1 MKQYYTIVLTL
12 ITTLCFAQNNKQ
24 NIRGIVVDKFSQT
37 PIIGASVQLTN
48 SKKFVITDSNG
59 TYTLSELDPGR
70 YDVKVSYSGY
80 KDSYTPNIVVA
91 SGKESIVDIILE
103 EDYKNLKDVIIKSSN
118 KASSINKMATVSAR
132 TFSMEEV
139 NRYAG
144 GRSDP
149 ARLAANFAGVSTP
162 DDSRNDIVI
171 RGNSPTGVLWKIDGM
186 NVTNPNHFASI
197 GTTGGA
203 VSALNT
209 NLLKSSDFFTSA
221 FPAEYGNA
229 NAGVFDIGFRNGN
242 NKKRETTLQLGVITG
257 LEATTEGPI
266 KKDNGSSYLI
276 GYRYSLAG
284 IAQAMGINIGTT
296 STPSYQDL
304 SFKINSGTSKIGKF
318 SLFGILG
325 TSTINLE
332 NGGKDNSL
340 YGNGNQAD
348 FASKIGIIGLSH
360 FKQINSKSYISSTIG
375 LNYSKTD
382 LTNYGF
388 ERNTLSSFEQEVSK
402 TAKTGYN
409 FSTSYNAKISSKLF
423 LKVGLDNQL
432 LGLDLNYKT
441 KQRPI
446 DDFKQLWDYNSQTN
460 LAQFFVQ
467 TKYNVTEK
475 LTLNT
480 GIHTQKFFLNNS
492 SSFEPRLGL
501 KYDINNSSSLT
512 LGYGLHSQMQPIN
525 VYFLQT
531 QNADGTYSYNN
542 KNLDFTTS
550 NHFVIG
556 YNIQPAQDWRIK
568 TELYYQSLYNVP
580 VNTFSSSY
588 SMLNTG
594 AGFKTDLEDNL
605 VNGGTGK
612 NYGIELTVEKFFS
625 KGYYGLFTSSLYD
638 SKYTGSDGVER
649 NTAFNGKYVYNILAG
664 KEWNV
669 GAGKRN
675 KTSID
680 FKFTNAGGR
689 YYTPIDLA
697 GSQSTNREQLSTD
710 VYSTQYPNY
719 FRMDLKI
726 GYTFNSK
733 IRKVSQ
739 TFSLDLQNVTNHK
752 NVFSQTYDNRD
763 QNVSWKYQ
771 LGFFPNFVYKIQF

>member
-1 MKQYYTIVLTL
+1 M
-12 ITTLCFAQNNKQ
+12 
-24 NIRGIVVDKFSQT
+24 
-37 PIIGASVQLTN
+37 
-48 SKKFVITDSNG
+48 
-59 TYTLSELDPGR
+59 
-70 YDVKVSYSGY
+70 
-80 KDSYTPNIVVA
+80 
-91 SGKESIVDIILE
+91 
-103 EDYKNLKDVIIKSSN
+103 
-118 KASSINKMATVSAR
+118 
-132 TFSMEEV
+132 
-139 NRYAG
+139 
-144 GRSDP
+144 
-149 ARLAANFAGVSTP
+149 
-162 DDSRNDIVI
+162 
-171 RGNSPTGVLWKIDGM
+171 
-186 NVTNPNHFASI
+186 
-197 GTTGGA
+197 
-203 VSALNT
+203 
-209 NLLKSSDFFTSA
+209 
-221 FPAEYGNA
+221 
-229 NAGVFDIGFRNGN
+229 
-242 NKKRETTLQLGVITG
+242 
-257 LEATTEGPI
+257 
-266 KKDNGSSYLI
+266 
-276 GYRYSLAG
+276 
-284 IAQAMGINIGTT
+284 
-296 STPSYQDL
+296 
-304 SFKINSGTSKIGKF
+304 
-318 SLFGILG
+318 FGILG
-325 TSTINLE
+325 TSSINLE

-446 DDFKQLWDYNSQTN
+446 DDFKQVWDYNSQTN

-556 YNIQPAQDWRIK
+556 YNIQPTQDWRIK

-580 VNTFSSSY
+580 VNTFSS
-588 SMLNTG
+588 N
-594 AGFKTDLEDNL
+594 
-605 VNGGTGK
+605 
-612 NYGIELTVEKFFS
+612 
-625 KGYYGLFTSSLYD
+625 SSH
-638 SKYTGSDGVER
+638 
-649 NTAFNGKYVYNILAG
+649 
-664 KEWNV
+664 
-669 GAGKRN
+669 
-675 KTSID
+675 
-680 FKFTNAGGR
+680 
-689 YYTPIDLA
+689 
-697 GSQSTNREQLSTD
+697 
-710 VYSTQYPNY
+710 
-719 FRMDLKI
+719 
-726 GYTFNSK
+726 
-733 IRKVSQ
+733 KVSI
-739 TFSLDLQNVTNHK
+739 LIKLINICTNK
-752 NVFSQTYDNRD
+752 YKRCIFVFNDSC
-763 QNVSWKYQ
+763 V
-771 LGFFPNFVYKIQF
+771 